1 MPEGELWS
9 TLVTAIDPEH
19 IRAMPAILLPTIEL
33 LETELANARAAL
45 QELQPNAAPMFSR
58 RDELAL
64 GAVTAYRQ
72 NLIGRASDFF
82 YGTSR
87 LTSKE
92 LGLVPVVHEVL
103 PDDEDSCEVKG
114 EDTAKAQPIATVLRK
129 RASLI
134 DVLSN
139 NLILDHMAPYLSVPA
154 LFAVASTSRVLRS
167 LILDTPYVF
176 RHLDLTQCR
185 GAHIACGLS
194 EHPEGQGTGI
204 DQLNDALTA
213 DDLYAAPL
221 RGIFAQL
228 EQKSLLQDV
237 RTLILDGLSVPA
249 EFIAD
254 IILTDRFN
262 INILS
267 IRECRHLDERKLMQV
282 LNHAVRPTRP
292 KGTPR
297 LKGIYHFMPIPQA
310 QGIVRRKYR
319 DWWSTRF
326 SGQDSSETST
336 PGEGTIPCGQTTSD
350 SCVQDSWY
358 YPAGKIYKRIIDDK
372 WAETIQKC
380 EGIIAFDA
388 VLCRGRRHNAD
399 FHATIPQNGENSL
412 PERRLLGPA
421 IATVALGPG
430 GCDGCHSAPEG
441 PALWG
446 ESPEERFPL
455 LVPPPLHSSTLAEAR
470 RPALVPHKGAVLI
483 ARCTECLTDRW
494 CHRCNKWF
502 CADCLPHPERVRSHL
517 TPHQTA
523 NRGRRGDG
531 LNIGGPGV
539 SKDCWECG
547 PTCVMC
553 KAECQRTCNT
563 CRGNYCVEHNE
574 GCSSTLCDWCNT
586 STRHRVRE
594 MY

>member
-19 IRAMPAILLPTIEL
+19 IKAMPAVLLSTIEL

-45 QELQPNAAPMFSR
+45 QEIQPNAAPVFSR

-64 GAVTAYRQ
+64 GAMTAYRQ
-72 NLIGRASDFF
+72 NLIGRAPDFF
-82 YGTSR
+82 YGTCR

-92 LGLVPVVHEVL
+92 LGLVPVVEEVL
-103 PDDEDSCEVKG
+103 PDDEDSDGAVK
-114 EDTAKAQPIATVLRK
+114 EDTAKSQTITTVLRK
-129 RASLI
+129 PATLT

-139 NLILDHMAPYLSVPA
+139 NVILDHIAPYLSTPA

-167 LILDTPYVF
+167 LVIDTPYVF
-176 RHLDLTQCR
+176 RHLDLSRCR
-185 GAHIACGLS
+185 GAYIASEVPDNLEAQVAREVQLS
-194 EHPEGQGTGI
+194 
-204 DQLNDALTA
+204 DALTA
-213 DDLYAAPL
+213 DNFYAAPL
-221 RGIFAQL
+221 RGIFSRL
-228 EQKSLLQDV
+228 ERKSILQDV

-249 EFIAD
+249 ELIAD
-254 IILTDRFN
+254 ILLTDRFN

-267 IRECRHLDERKLMQV
+267 IRECRHLNECKLMQV
-282 LNHAVRPTRP
+282 LNYAVRPTRP

-297 LKGIYHFMPIPQA
+297 LKGIYHFTPMA
-310 QGIVRRKYR
+310 QPCGAVRRNYR
-319 DWWSTRF
+319 DWWNSRC
-326 SGQDSSETST
+326 SSQESSEPST
-336 PGEGTIPCGQTTSD
+336 PGGNPVSRREPTSD
-350 SCVQDSWY
+350 TCSQNPWY
-358 YPAGKIYKRIIDDK
+358 YPSGKLLKRKIDEG

-380 EGIIAFDA
+380 EGIIAFDT
-388 VLCRGRRHNAD
+388 VLCRGPRHKVELQDPSLPND
-399 FHATIPQNGENSL
+399 ENSE
-412 PERRLLGPA
+412 PESRMLAPA

-430 GCDGCHSAPEG
+430 GCDGCHSVPEG
-441 PALWG
+441 PAIWG
-446 ESPEERFPL
+446 ESLEERFPL
-455 LVPPPLHSSTLAEAR
+455 LAPPPLHSSTVAAAR
-470 RPALVPHKGAVLI
+470 RPALIPDKQAVLI

-502 CADCLPHPERVRSHL
+502 CADCLPYPERVRSNL

-523 NRGRRGDG
+523 TREPRGDESNRGRS
-531 LNIGGPGV
+531 GV

-547 PTCVMC
+547 PTCAMC

-563 CRGNYCVEHNE
+563 CRGDYCVEHNE

-594 MY
+594 LY